1 MGAQATALAR
11 LGRALADPTR
21 VQLLLALR
29 EKPSYPAELA
39 ELLGV
44 TRQNLSNHL
53 TVLRSSGLV
62 TVVAEGRRSRY
73 RLAEPAA
80 ADAWA
85 ALLEIL
91 LDLEAGRGSA
101 ATARPHDIFDA
112 SKT

>member
-1 MGAQATALAR
+1 MVGQAAALAR

-21 VQLLLALR
+21 VQLLMALR
-29 EKPSYPAELA
+29 DAPGYPAELA

-62 TVVAEGRRSRY
+62 TAVAEGRRSRY
-73 RLAEPAA
+73 RLADPAV
-80 ADAWA
+80 ADAVA

-91 LDLEAGRGSA
+91 LDLEVGRESSPGS
-101 ATARPHDIFDA
+101 RLDP
-112 SKT
+112 